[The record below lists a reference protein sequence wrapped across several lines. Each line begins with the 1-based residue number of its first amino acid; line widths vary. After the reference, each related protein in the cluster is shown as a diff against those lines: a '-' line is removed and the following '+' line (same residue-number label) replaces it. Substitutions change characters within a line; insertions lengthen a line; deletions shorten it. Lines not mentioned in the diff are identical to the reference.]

1 MNKNDM
7 CDMAV
12 ERIGEV
18 AKDFSSQMSTIHM
31 MYNTKANEMRERRRG
46 LSSEGLERFEQHMRH
61 RNALEIKIMLALLTS
76 GDGSKG
82 SLETRLRTSRGNL
95 NRALERLERDGLVE
109 TVMDEGGPHPRAVI
123 VSRF

>member
-1 MNKNDM
+1 MITNDM

-18 AKDFSSQMSTIHM
+18 AKDFSTQMSTIHM
-31 MYNTKANEMRERRRG
+31 MYQAQAHEIRDRRRG
-46 LSSEGLERFEQHMRH
+46 LSSEALERFEEDMRH

-76 GDGSKG
+76 GDGSKAG
-82 SLETRLRTSRGNL
+82 LETRLRTSRGNL